1 MCSTTDNNVLY
12 SYFCLKKG
20 KLKWS
25 GTLEDLK
32 AFVLTEI
39 SEEIAEC
46 TTWRSPSGG
55 TWQFNSE
62 MLSVTWHSKSENI
75 YFKGENGDDLTN
87 RIHSYVN
94 QTLGED
100 DQTGMNIC
108 PTNKLSKSIQSLL
121 TIEDGDM
128 NNNDRTKHTSIK
140 EGVSE
145 DEHASDTEKNEDL
158 TTGGGNLEEV
168 LHRLS
173 QFSNNIIHETK
184 SPEDRRNEHKLVNKC
199 KFA

>member
-1 MCSTTDNNVLY
+1 
-12 SYFCLKKG
+12 
-20 KLKWS
+20 
-25 GTLEDLK
+25 
-32 AFVLTEI
+32 
-39 SEEIAEC
+39 
-46 TTWRSPSGG
+46 
-55 TWQFNSE
+55 
-62 MLSVTWHSKSENI
+62 
-75 YFKGENGDDLTN
+75 
-87 RIHSYVN
+87 
-94 QTLGED
+94 
-100 DQTGMNIC
+100 MNIC

-184 SPEDRRNEHKLVNKC
+184 SPEEETNINLSTSANLHKEPMNLHNEPHCFIPLGDSNKTDYNPQFEIGVL
-199 KFA
+199 KFKFESFAEKVSNHS